1 MIGADRM
8 NMRDISSDAAAMAEK
23 VTVIE
28 PRSGWRLIDWKEL
41 GEYSD
46 LFFFLTWRHIKV
58 RYAQSALGIGW
69 AVVQPLFYMLV
80 FTVVFGRLARIQSDG
95 APYAVFAFTA
105 LVPWTYFANAV
116 SEGAASLI
124 VNADMISK
132 IYFPRLILPMSIVVA
147 RLADFAIAL
156 VILAALMAWHRIIP
170 GERIA
175 IIPLLILL
183 MVLTAAGL
191 SLWLAALAVQYR
203 DVNYA
208 TTFGMQLLM
217 YAAPVVY
224 PVSLVPA
231 DVQML
236 YAVNPMVGVIEGF
249 RAGLLETRPVPWD
262 FIAIGSVTALIVAV
276 SGAFYFRRKEQIFAD
291 VA

>member
-1 MIGADRM
+1 M
-8 NMRDISSDAAAMAEK
+8 NMRDISSDAAAMAET

-46 LFFFLTWRHIKV
+46 LFFFLTRRHIKV
-58 RYAQSALGIGW
+58 RYAQSAIGIGW

-124 VNADMISK
+124 VNANMISK

-156 VILAALMAWHRIIP
+156 VLLAGLMAWYHIIP

-175 IIPLLILL
+175 ILPLLILL
-183 MVLTAAGL
+183 MVFTAAGL
-191 SLWLAALAVQYR
+191 GLWLAALAVQYR

-208 TTFGMQLLM
+208 TTFAMQLLM

-249 RAGLLETRPVPWD
+249 RAALLETRPVPWD
-262 FIAIGSVTALIVAV
+262 FIAIGGVTALIVAV

>member
-1 MIGADRM
+1 M
-8 NMRDISSDAAAMAEK
+8 NMRDISSDAAAMAET
-23 VTVIE
+23 VTLIE

-58 RYAQSALGIGW
+58 RYAQSAIGIGW

-156 VILAALMAWHRIIP
+156 VILAALMAWYHIIP

-175 IIPLLILL
+175 ILPLLILL
-183 MVLTAAGL
+183 MVFTAAGL
-191 SLWLAALAVQYR
+191 GLWLAALAVQYR

-249 RAGLLETRPVPWD
+249 RAVLLETRPVPWD